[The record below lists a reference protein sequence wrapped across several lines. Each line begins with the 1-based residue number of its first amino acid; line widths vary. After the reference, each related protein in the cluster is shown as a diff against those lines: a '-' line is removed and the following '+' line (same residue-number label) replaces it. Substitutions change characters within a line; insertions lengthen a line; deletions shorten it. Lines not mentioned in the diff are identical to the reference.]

1 MYKCTKSKKERN
13 PTELKSNIHMK
24 TVFKTSKQTHTLLVS
39 KHKTNTNNAISYI
52 KNILYIKHKEDADK
66 THAGTD

>member
-1 MYKCTKSKKERN
+1 
-13 PTELKSNIHMK
+13 MK